1 MSLIKAGLLIK
12 RITGMNL
19 QQTIAELEKQ
29 AQQYL
34 DAANALRALQANGAA
49 TNGAAHNSPA
59 ASALTSADS
68 ATTTKPKQTASGKK
82 ASAKANKSTGQKRY
96 VSPETRAKIAAAIKA
111 RHAAR
116 KAAAA

>member
-1 MSLIKAGLLIK
+1 
-12 RITGMNL
+12 MNL
-19 QQTIAELEKQ
+19 QQTIADLEKQ

-34 DAANALRALQANGAA
+34 DAANALRALQANGN
-49 TNGAAHNSPA
+49 TSNGGVV
-59 ASALTSADS
+59 ASA
-68 ATTTKPKQTASGKK
+68 TASDDEAAPKRK
-82 ASAKANKSTGQKRY
+82 QSASAKRATAKAAKNGQKRY